1 MSVIGQSLRALAR
14 RCGRACLLAGVLAP
28 GMALAAADVRILI
41 DVSGSMKENDP
52 ANLRVPAM
60 RLMSEL
66 MPAGTVAGVWLFA
79 EDATPLIA
87 PAAVD
92 EAWRQRARAELPKI
106 HARGLYTDIERALA
120 AATADWQGAP
130 GERERHVLLL
140 TDGVVDVSKDPAASA
155 ASRARILSA
164 QLAALTAS
172 GAHVHAVALSDKV
185 DRELIQ
191 ALTDGTGGW
200 LERAD
205 DAARLQRIF
214 LHMLEQTAP
223 PVTVPLEGN
232 GFDIDKSISELTL
245 LVFREGDTPV
255 TLTPPGAAAA
265 WTADNAPATANWR
278 HEAGYDLVTVTQPP
292 PGTWQFTGTS
302 DPDNRAVVVT
312 NLALELAR
320 LPASVLASETT
331 RLDARMVSGG
341 QHVTRLELLDLVNA
355 AYVLES
361 ADGNPAPGGALA
373 LDRERAVFSTG
384 LGAADGATLAAGVY
398 QITVTADAGSFKRQA
413 VTRLR
418 IAADPVSVA
427 YALDPATPGA
437 LAIAV
442 TPDAELTRPETL
454 AGYVTVSDAA
464 GAVRALP
471 LPLPGDDGAARLV
484 VEATSA
490 GRHEVAVHAFV
501 DTAGG
506 ALRVAPPAQ
515 VFELD
520 WTPPPAA
527 PVAAPEP
534 PPPPPGVAWP
544 RFAAYVGGGNALLA
558 LGLGLAWFAFGRAR
572 KPAEVPA

>member
-1 MSVIGQSLRALAR
+1 MSTIGQGLRGIAERL
-14 RCGRACLLAGVLAP
+14 GGACLLACLLAP
-28 GMALAAADVRILI
+28 GLAIAAADVRILI

-52 ANLRVPAM
+52 GNLRVPAM

-79 EDATPLIA
+79 DDATPLIA

-92 EAWRQRARAELPKI
+92 DGWRKRARAELPKI

-120 AATADWQGAP
+120 AATADWQGAS
-130 GERERHVLLL
+130 GELERHVLLL

-164 QLAALTAS
+164 QLAALAAS
-172 GAHVHAVALSDKV
+172 GAHVHAVALSDNV
-185 DRELIQ
+185 DRELIE
-191 ALTDGTGGW
+191 ALTGGTGGW

-232 GFDIDKSISELTL
+232 RFDIDKSISELTL
-245 LVFREGDTPV
+245 LVFREGATPV
-255 TLTPPGAAAA
+255 TLTAPGAAAA
-265 WTADNAPATANWR
+265 WTAETAPASVNWR

-320 LPASVLASETT
+320 LPASLLASASA

-341 QHVTRLELLDLVNA
+341 QQVTRLELLDLVA
-355 AYVLES
+355 AGYSLEA
-361 ADGNPAPGGALA
+361 ADGNAVPGGTLA
-373 LDRERAVFSTG
+373 LDRERALFSAG
-384 LGAADGATLAAGVY
+384 LGAGAGATLAPGVY
-398 QITVTADAGSFKRQA
+398 QLTVTADAGSFKRQA

-427 YALDPATPGA
+427 YVVESATQGM
-437 LAIAV
+437 LEV
-442 TPDAELTRPETL
+442 TLTPDPELTRPETL
-454 AGYVTVSDAA
+454 EGYVTVNDAA
-464 GAVRALP
+464 GLVRALP
-471 LPLPGDDGAARLV
+471 LPGPGEDGVARLAI
-484 VEATSA
+484 EATSA
-490 GRHEVAVHAFV
+490 GAHEVAVHAFV
-501 DTAGG
+501 DTPGG
-506 ALRVAPPAQ
+506 PLRVAPPAQ
-515 VFELD
+515 VFDLA
-520 WTPPPAA
+520 WTAPA
-527 PVAAPEP
+527 VEP
-534 PPPPPGVAWP
+534 PPDPQPPPPTGVAWP
-544 RFAAYVGGGNALLA
+544 RFAAYVGGANALLV
-558 LGLGLAWFAFGRAR
+558 LGLGAVWFAFGRTR
-572 KPAEVPA
+572 KPVEVAA